1 MKVGTTAGEL
11 GGAGAKAGAGD
22 GTTVTVASSPGTSQT
37 FFASL
42 LLILTGTLL
51 CWS

>member
-1 MKVGTTAGEL
+1 MKVGTTPGEL

-37 FFASL
+37 FFASF

>member
-1 MKVGTTAGEL
+1 MKVGTTPGEL
-11 GGAGAKAGAGD
+11 GGAGVGAGD